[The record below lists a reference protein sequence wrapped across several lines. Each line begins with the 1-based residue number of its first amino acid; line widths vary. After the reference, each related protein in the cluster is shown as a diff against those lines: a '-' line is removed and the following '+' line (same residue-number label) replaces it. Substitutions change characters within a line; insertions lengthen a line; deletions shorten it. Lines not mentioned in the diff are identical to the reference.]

1 MGFEKERERKP
12 ENLVVYQVVGSF
24 SQYLPT
30 LRPGTEDRACPRAPG
45 IFLGLARLGHSL
57 NQLCG

>member
-1 MGFEKERERKP
+1 MGFEKERER
-12 ENLVVYQVVGSF
+12 ETESLVVYQVVGSF

-30 LRPGTEDRACPRAPG
+30 LRLGTEDRACPKASG
-45 IFLGLARLGHSL
+45 AFLDLSRLGHSL